1 MKRSKSNSIQT
12 LKKIMAA
19 PKLELSD
26 LAKFFKEEEMPSV
39 DVTPIGRHRLL
50 QALRNKYGETYRNKP
65 GISKMLK
72 DYDSQREF
80 FMKAMKARD

>member
-1 MKRSKSNSIQT
+1 MLKRV
-12 LKKIMAA
+12 MAA

-26 LAKFFKEEEMPSV
+26 LSKFFKEEEMPSV

-72 DYDSQREF
+72 DYDSQRDF
-80 FMKAMKARD
+80 FIKAMKARD